1 MNKFFNIAV
10 AGAAVAA
17 GLVVEAAPRRAN
29 PDAKLHRFSTTVE
42 KERPQLNEETKKL
55 IAAYRRDPSDENR
68 AALRKQVE
76 RNYDAVVARKK
87 AKLEDLKRTARDKHK
102 VEEMRNIVDEMLRDR
117 EQRIENTMR
126 RFTDTRFRPGLRNR
140 SRDGFQTVL
149 GAGQG
154 VAIGYAPVTNAEYE
168 KFVDATGHRAPKHW
182 RNGRFPEGEDKLP
195 VVNVS
200 HEDAVAYCKY
210 LTEKNGGRVTY
221 RLPTEPEWEAA
232 AGHMPKDADF
242 NCGENDGITPVDAYA
257 KTIAACGAVDMWGN
271 VWEWTATAVG
281 EHQMAVKGGAWNS
294 RRTEC
299 RTEARG
305 VGRDPENGYGN
316 VGFRVVREGAVE
328 RPRRGDDDEEARPR
342 PRRRGGDD
350 GEERPRRRRG
360 GDRDRY

>member
-1 MNKFFNIAV
+1 MNRLFTIAV
-10 AGAAVAA
+10 VGAAAAA
-17 GLVVEAAPRRAN
+17 GLVAEAAPRQVNR
-29 PDAKLHRFSTTVE
+29 DAKLHRFSTTIE
-42 KERPQLNEETKKL
+42 KERPQLNEETKRL
-55 IAAYRRDPSDENR
+55 IAAYRRDPSEANR

-76 RNYDAVVARKK
+76 RNYDAIVARKK
-87 AKLEDLKRTARDKHK
+87 AKLEELKRTARDKYK
-102 VEEMRNIVDEMLRDR
+102 VEEMQNIVDEMLRDR

-168 KFVDATGHRAPKHW
+168 KFVEATGRRAPKHW
-182 RNGRFPEGEDKLP
+182 KDGRFPDGGEKLP

-200 HEDAVAYCKY
+200 HDDAVAYCKY
-210 LTEKNGGRVTY
+210 LTEKAGGRATY
-221 RLPTEPEWEAA
+221 RLPTEAEWEAA

-242 NCGENDGITPVDAYA
+242 NCGENDGLTPVDAYA
-257 KTIAACGAVDMWGN
+257 KTVAACGAVDMWGN

-281 EHQMAVKGGAWNS
+281 ERKMAVKGGAWNS

-305 VGRDPENGYGN
+305 VGRAPENGYGN
-316 VGFRVVREGAVE
+316 VGFRVVREGE
-328 RPRRGDDDEEARPR
+328 IGRPRGGDDGEARPR

-360 GDRDRY
+360 GDRDRC